1 MTFRE
6 FNVSFPGKQV
16 RVTVYEMPDG
26 KLEQYLVMAS
36 GS

>member
-1 MTFRE
+1 MTFRV
-6 FNVSFPGKQV
+6 FNASFPGRQL

-26 KLEQYLVMAS
+26 KLEQYLVIAQ

>member
-1 MTFRE
+1 VGF
-6 FNVSFPGKQV
+6 SGKQV

-26 KLEQYLVMAS
+26 KLEQYLVIPA

>member
-1 MTFRE
+1 MTFRA
-6 FNVSFPGKQV
+6 FNAAFAGKQV

-26 KLEQYLVMAS
+26 KLEQYLVMAA

>member
-1 MTFRE
+1 MTFRV
-6 FNVSFPGKQV
+6 FHVSFPSKQV

-26 KLEQYLVMAS
+26 KLEQYLVIPA

>member
-1 MTFRE
+1 MTFRG
-6 FNVSFPGKQV
+6 FNVGFPGRQL

-26 KLEQYLVMAS
+26 KLEQYLVIAP